1 MLSLNVK
8 KLTLILITALAAVG
22 GWKMGYARV
31 LPQVVVAVA
40 AAAAIDAAVVLFR
53 QKKLVWSDSAAI
65 TGLIVAGVAAPQTSP
80 IVIAAVAAV
89 AVVSKHI
96 IRFDRRN
103 VFNPAA
109 LGLLLGVFVFGLRLS
124 WWIDSTHLLTI
135 AAGALLLARF
145 AGRWRLVLVF
155 LAVFAGLLAAYA
167 WRLGDP
173 LVDVWFQY
181 VSITSFFV
189 FFMATD
195 PRTSPVMARHLPAF
209 GAIAAAGSF
218 LSVVLHPASIFIGGE
233 LLANLFTPL
242 FNRVALRKKPLPAPP
257 VQAAG
262 PVVAGGSGSSGT
274 VA

>member
-1 MLSLNVK
+1 
-8 KLTLILITALAAVG
+8 
-22 GWKMGYARV
+22 
-31 LPQVVVAVA
+31 
-40 AAAAIDAAVVLFR
+40 
-53 QKKLVWSDSAAI
+53 
-65 TGLIVAGVAAPQTSP
+65 
-80 IVIAAVAAV
+80 
-89 AVVSKHI
+89 
-96 IRFDRRN
+96 
-103 VFNPAA
+103 
-109 LGLLLGVFVFGLRLS
+109 
-124 WWIDSTHLLTI
+124 LTI

-233 LLANLFTPL
+233 LLANLSTPL
-242 FNRVALRKKPLPAPP
+242 FNRAALRKPPAPAPRPP
-257 VQAAG
+257 VQAAA
-262 PVVAGGSGSSGT
+262 PAATSGSGTAGP
-274 VA
+274 AL